1 MALKYTLIADGSSDK
16 TMLKII
22 KWSLDN
28 LYPTLPNEGSF
39 ADFRFLPNPPKGLM
53 GKVKSALILYPYD
66 IVFIH
71 RDAETTNS
79 KIIEQRYNEIRVEI
93 GEVEFDK
100 TICVVP
106 IKMMEVWLLIDKV
119 AIKKAS
125 GNGNFSGEIILP
137 TIKNLENQNQ
147 PKMLLHN
154 LLADAS
160 GLKGRNLKK
169 FNPDRAVHLVAEYIE
184 DFSPLR
190 QLVAFQ
196 AFENELRR
204 VVDNYLRL

>member
-16 TMLKII
+16 TLLKII